1 MPKPPP
7 LLSGQCIIQC
17 KSSETGLVNKSR
29 IKDDFDRKRKQT
41 PESHIS
47 YLLITNGL
55 FSDEAKKYMRQ
66 LRKEG
71 WEIDWI
77 ENTIIT

>member
-17 KSSETGLVNKSR
+17 KSSETGLVSKSR
-29 IKDDFDRKRKQT
+29 IKDDFNRKNKPS

-55 FSDEAKKYMRQ
+55 FSDEAKHYMRQ
-66 LRKEG
+66 LKNEG

-77 ENTIIT
+77 ENTLII